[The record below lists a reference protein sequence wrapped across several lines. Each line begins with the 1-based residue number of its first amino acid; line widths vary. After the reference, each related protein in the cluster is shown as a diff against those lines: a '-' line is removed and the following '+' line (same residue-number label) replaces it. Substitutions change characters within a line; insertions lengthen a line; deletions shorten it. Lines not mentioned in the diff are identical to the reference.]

1 MSHRLAFKSAN
12 VENYKGGDKHSF
24 DRVAISENGE
34 LAVLCDGA
42 NSSPMGGQC
51 ASICSAA
58 LCEELGKA
66 GDLDDANQRVYDH
79 VNGLIQ
85 RNVTGSG
92 CTALSLQFLPK
103 ALRISGVGDSI
114 AEIYRRGIWGWR
126 LAYRTEQQLIVG
138 TMNPSQLMGCPA
150 YSAPFH
156 KEIDAPGRY
165 AVLMMS
171 DGMYNFTSPLDRLRM
186 VQKIKTDTPS
196 VHDLEYLLSDLA
208 ETAIANHANDD
219 VSGVLCWARY
229 K

>member
-1 MSHRLAFKSAN
+1 MFRRLALKSAKL
-12 VENYKGGDKHSF
+12 ENYRGKDKQSF
-24 DRVAISENGE
+24 DRVAISENGG

-42 NSSPMGGQC
+42 NSSPKGGEC

-66 GDLDDANQRVYDH
+66 GCLDDANQRVYDR
-79 VNGLIQ
+79 VNWLIQ
-85 RNVTGSG
+85 KDIKDSG
-92 CTALSLQFLPK
+92 CTAISLQLLPN

-126 LAYRTEQQLIVG
+126 LAFRTEQQLILG
-138 TMNPSQLMGCPA
+138 TTNPSQLMGCPA
-150 YSAPFH
+150 YSGPFY
-156 KEIDAPGRY
+156 KEINATGRY

-171 DGMYNFTSPLDRLRM
+171 DGMYNFTTSLDRLRM
-186 VQKIKTDTPS
+186 IRQIKTETPS

-219 VSGVLCWARY
+219 VSGVLSWARY